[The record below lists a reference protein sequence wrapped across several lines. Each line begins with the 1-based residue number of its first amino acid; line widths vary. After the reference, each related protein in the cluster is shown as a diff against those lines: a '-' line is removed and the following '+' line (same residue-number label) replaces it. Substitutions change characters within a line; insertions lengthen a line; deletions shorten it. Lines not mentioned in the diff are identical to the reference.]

1 MSTKLDDVKRQI
13 EKKET
18 EINDLY
24 SNFDRD
30 ESKWEIIFFNL
41 NWSWSLSGEFNWE
54 ITIERL
60 VALYDEG

>member
-1 MSTKLDDVKRQI
+1 MKREIATIKREIADTSDESSSSSSSSSMSTKLDDVKRQI

-30 ESKWEIIFFNL
+30 ESK
-41 NWSWSLSGEFNWE
+41 
-54 ITIERL
+54 
-60 VALYDEG
+60 